1 MVFDSALDLKAHMV
15 EQHAAGMSSRD
26 KKDARKIQA
35 DFEFEGVGPS
45 GRDGRARRDRERE
58 AAPQQQ
64 QQQSAQTNT
73 LMTRP
78 TGTNRRMEGFGAALT
93 VEGGGN
99 AGSDMRPERPTSP
112 EAQDTVESE

>member
-64 QQQSAQTNT
+64 QSAQTNT

-78 TGTNRRMEGFGAALT
+78 TGTSRRMEGFGAALT
-93 VEGGGN
+93 SEGGGN
-99 AGSDMRPERPTSP
+99 AGSDMRLERPTSP
-112 EAQDTVESE
+112 EAQDNVESE